1 MIRFNNDRKKIISDI
16 GNELIKYANSTLV
29 NREGEKLQMIG
40 GKAVVGVH
48 CVDVSKRVF
57 DDFRDVYNNGKY
69 MNGLDIFP
77 KYKLSAFTTP
87 HNSSIQFTF
96 YLRDV

>member
-16 GNELIKYANSTLV
+16 GNELIRYANSTLV
-29 NREGEKLQMIG
+29 NREGERLQMIG

-48 CVDVSKRVF
+48 CVD
-57 DDFRDVYNNGKY
+57 DNGKY

-77 KYKLSAFTTP
+77 KYKLSAFTTQ
-87 HNSSIQFTF
+87 HNNSIQFTF

>member
-1 MIRFNNDRKKIISDI
+1 MIRFNKDRNKIISDI
-16 GNELIKYANSTLV
+16 GNELIRYANSTLV
-29 NREGEKLQMIG
+29 NREGERLQMIG

-57 DDFRDVYNNGKY
+57 NDFRDVDNNGKY

-77 KYKLSAFTTP
+77 KYKLSAFSTE
-87 HNSSIQFTF
+87 HSNSIQFTF